1 MKAILKVAD
10 LRKISKATGLELD
23 ELKNGAYWLNRG
35 DSARSCFTR
44 SEYEAIALYLVTR
57 EVNEADLG
65 GQVSG
70 ARAICGF
77 VDSLLGFEYRTT
89 LGLVKAE
96 TLRAGR
102 WVIAELNTGLD
113 HLTLTNANPYA
124 KNLGSLVAI

>member
-1 MKAILKVAD
+1 MKYILKVAD
-10 LRKISKATGLELD
+10 LRKISKATGLDLD

-65 GQVSG
+65 GEVSG
-70 ARAICGF
+70 ARSICGF
-77 VDSLLGFEYRTT
+77 VDSLLGFDYRTT
-89 LGLVKAE
+89 LGIVKAE

-102 WVIAELNTGLD
+102 WVIAELNMGLD
-113 HLTLTNANPYA
+113 HLTLTNVNPYA
-124 KNLGSLVAI
+124 ENLGSLIAS

>member
-1 MKAILKVAD
+1 MKAILKVSD
-10 LRKISKATGLELD
+10 LKKISKATGLDLD

-57 EVNEADLG
+57 EVSLEYCLG
-65 GQVSG
+65 ASCH
-70 ARAICGF
+70 ARFICSY
-77 VDSLLGFEYRTT
+77 VDTLLGFACHTT

-96 TLRAGR
+96 TLRSGR
-102 WVIAELNTGLD
+102 WVIAELNMGLD

-124 KNLGSLVAI
+124 TNLGSLVAS

>member
-1 MKAILKVAD
+1 MKYILKVAD
-10 LRKISKATGLELD
+10 LRKISKATGLDLD
-23 ELKNGAYWLNRG
+23 ELKNGAYWLNRS

-57 EVNEADLG
+57 EVNEADMDG
-65 GQVSG
+65 MVSG
-70 ARAICGF
+70 ARAICGY
-77 VDSLLGFEYRTT
+77 VDSLLGFDYHTT

-102 WVIAELNTGLD
+102 WVIAELNMGLD

-124 KNLGSLVAI
+124 ENLGSLIAS

>member
-1 MKAILKVAD
+1 MKYILKVAD
-10 LRKISKATGLELD
+10 LRKISKATGLDLD

-57 EVNEADLG
+57 EVSLECCLG
-65 GQVSG
+65 TSCG
-70 ARAICGF
+70 ARSICAY
-77 VDSLLGFEYRTT
+77 VDSLLGFAYRTT

-113 HLTLTNANPYA
+113 HLTLTNAKPYA

>member
-1 MKAILKVAD
+1 MKYILKVAD
-10 LRKISKATGLELD
+10 LRKISKATGLDFD

-57 EVNEADLG
+57 EVNAADLG
-65 GQVSG
+65 GMTSG

-89 LGLVKAE
+89 LGIVKAE
-96 TLRAGR
+96 TLRSGR
-102 WVIAELNTGLD
+102 WLIAELNMGLD
-113 HLTLTNANPYA
+113 HLSLCTSNPYA
-124 KNLGSLVAI
+124 ERTMSVAS